1 MERLASRIAAVAFLA
16 PDYDEAIAWFRDSL
30 GFAVIEDRAMGD
42 DKRWVVVGPPQPDG
56 ARFVVA
62 KASGENQI
70 AAVGQ
75 PAGGRVAYF
84 LETDNFAQTH
94 ARLLAAG
101 VEFLEPP
108 RREDYGTVAVFRDSW
123 GGKWDLIEPAAPVV
137 PMPFKG
143 QLTLW
148 ASLGLVIALAI
159 DTFGSQLAPFVA
171 GIAVGYLLNP
181 VARRMEGLGF
191 SRLMASLTILLAF
204 VGVVGLAGVTLAPTL
219 AKQIALFSEKLPGF
233 VETLQK
239 LIAERGS
246 QFMAQHGGPWLEQ
259 LGLGET
265 FTSDQIQKSIGDL
278 MSQSGAWAL
287 SGLKRL
293 AVGGA
298 ALLGVL
304 SFLIVTPVVAFYML
318 VDWDAMIDTV
328 DSWLPRDHR
337 GELRQIAVE
346 IDHALAGFVRGQLS
360 VCLFL
365 GLWYGIGLTLI
376 GLDFALLI
384 GTAGGVLSVVPYI
397 GSLTALV
404 FGLGVAVVQ
413 KWPDMH
419 LFLMT
424 LAVIG
429 SGQFLEGYV
438 VSPKLVGESI
448 GLHPVWLIF
457 SLFAFGDLF
466 GFTGLL
472 VAVPTSAALGVIIR
486 HLIRSYQRSPYYRG
500 RREVPAT

>member
-1 MERLASRIAAVAFLA
+1 V
-16 PDYDEAIAWFRDSL
+16 
-30 GFAVIEDRAMGD
+30 
-42 DKRWVVVGPPQPDG
+42 
-56 ARFVVA
+56 
-62 KASGENQI
+62 
-70 AAVGQ
+70 
-75 PAGGRVAYF
+75 
-84 LETDNFAQTH
+84 
-94 ARLLAAG
+94 
-101 VEFLEPP
+101 
-108 RREDYGTVAVFRDSW
+108 
-123 GGKWDLIEPAAPVV
+123 
-137 PMPFKG
+137 
-143 QLTLW
+143 
-148 ASLGLVIALAI
+148 
-159 DTFGSQLAPFVA
+159 
-171 GIAVGYLLNP
+171 
-181 VARRMEGLGF
+181 
-191 SRLMASLTILLAF
+191 
-204 VGVVGLAGVTLAPTL
+204 
-219 AKQIALFSEKLPGF
+219 
-233 VETLQK
+233 
-239 LIAERGS
+239 
-246 QFMAQHGGPWLEQ
+246 
-259 LGLGET
+259 
-265 FTSDQIQKSIGDL
+265 GDL
-278 MSQSGAWAL
+278 MSQGGAWAL
-287 SGLKRL
+287 AGVKRL

-304 SFLIVTPVVAFYML
+304 SFLIVTPVVAFYIL
-318 VDWDAMIDTV
+318 VDWEKMVETV

-337 GELRQIAVE
+337 GELRQIATE
-346 IDHALAGFVRGQLS
+346 IDHAFAGFVRGQLS
-360 VCLFL
+360 VCVFL
-365 GLWYGIGLTLI
+365 GLWYGIGLSLI

>member
-1 MERLASRIAAVAFLA
+1 LASRIAAVAFLA
-16 PDYDEAIAWFRDSL
+16 RDYDEAIAWFRDVL
-30 GFAVIEDRAMGD
+30 GFAVIEDRSMGD
-42 DKRWVVVGPPQPDG
+42 DKRWVVVGTPAFDG

-62 KASGENQI
+62 KASDPNQI

-84 LETDNFAQTH
+84 LETDDFVRDH
-94 ARLLAAG
+94 ARLIAAG
-101 VEFLEPP
+101 VEFLEIP
-108 RREDYGTVAVFRDSW
+108 RREAYGEVAVFRDPW
-123 GGKWDLIEPAAPVV
+123 GGKWDLIEPADAAT
-137 PMPFKG
+137 PMPFKR
-143 QLTLW
+143 QLALW
-148 ASLGLVIALAI
+148 AGLGVVAALAFN
-159 DTFGSQLAPFVA
+159 TFGSQLAPFGA

-181 VARRMEGLGF
+181 VARRMERLGF

-204 VGVVGLAGVTLAPTL
+204 VGVVGLAGVTLAPAL
-219 AKQIALFSEKLPGF
+219 AKQVALFSSKLPGY

-239 LIAERGS
+239 LIAERGAL
-246 QFMAQHGGPWLEQ
+246 FMTQHGGPWLEQ
-259 LGLGET
+259 FGLGET

-287 SGLKRL
+287 AGLKRL

-304 SFLIVTPVVAFYML
+304 SFLIVTPVVAFYIL
-318 VDWDAMIDTV
+318 VDWDAMIETV
-328 DSWLPRDHR
+328 DSWLPRDYR
-337 GELRQIAVE
+337 GELRQIAGQ
-346 IDHALAGFVRGQLS
+346 IDYALAGFVRGQLS
-360 VCLFL
+360 VCVFL
-365 GLWYGIGLTLI
+365 GLWYGIGLSLI

-384 GTAGGVLSVVPYI
+384 GTAGGVLSIVPYI

-404 FGLGVAVVQ
+404 FGLSVAIVQ
-413 KWPDMH
+413 KWPDFH
-419 LFLMT
+419 LLLMT

-457 SLFAFGDLF
+457 ALFAFGALF

-472 VAVPTSAALGVIIR
+472 VAVPTSAALGVIVR
-486 HLIRSYQRSPYYRG
+486 HLIASYQRSPWYRG
-500 RREVPAT
+500 RRAAQAA

>member
-1 MERLASRIAAVAFLA
+1 MASRIAAVAFLA

-30 GFAVIEDRAMGD
+30 GFAVIENRAMGD
-42 DKRWVVVGPPQPDG
+42 DKRWVVVGPPEPDG

-62 KASGENQI
+62 KASGDNQI

-84 LETDNFAQTH
+84 LETDGFARDH
-94 ARLLAAG
+94 ARLVAAG
-101 VEFLEPP
+101 VEFLEAP
-108 RREDYGTVAVFRDSW
+108 RRETYGEVAVFRDPW
-123 GGKWDLIEPAAPVV
+123 GGKWDLIEPAVATT
-137 PMPFKG
+137 PMPFER
-143 QLTLW
+143 QLKLW
-148 ASLGLVIALAI
+148 AGLGLLVALAV

-181 VARRMEGLGF
+181 VARRMERLGF

-204 VGVVGLAGVTLAPTL
+204 VGVVGLSGVTLAPAL
-219 AKQIALFSEKLPGF
+219 ARQIELFSTKLPGY
-233 VETLQK
+233 VGTLQHA
-239 LIAERGS
+239 ISERGAE
-246 QFMAQHGGPWLEQ
+246 FMTQHGGPWLQ
-259 LGLGET
+259 QFGLGDA
-265 FTSDQIQKSIGDL
+265 FTSDQIQKSIGEL
-278 MSQSGAWAL
+278 TTQGGAWAL
-287 SGLKRL
+287 AGLKRL

-304 SFLIVTPVVAFYML
+304 SFLIVTPVVAFYIL

-337 GELRQIAVE
+337 GELRQIAIQ

-360 VCLFL
+360 VCVFL
-365 GLWYGIGLTLI
+365 GLWYGVGLSLI

-384 GTAGGVLSVVPYI
+384 GTAGGVLSIVPYI

-404 FGLGVAVVQ
+404 FGLGVAIVQ
-413 KWPDMH
+413 KWPDFH
-419 LFLMT
+419 LLLMT

-438 VSPKLVGESI
+438 ISPKLVGESI

-457 SLFAFGDLF
+457 ALFAFGELF

-472 VAVPTSAALGVIIR
+472 VAVPTSAALGVIVR
-486 HLIRSYQRSPYYRG
+486 HLIASYQRSPWYRG
-500 RREVPAT
+500 RRRAAA

>member
-1 MERLASRIAAVAFLA
+1 MASRIAAVTFLA
-16 PDYDEAIAWFRDSL
+16 PDYEPAIAWFRDRL
-30 GFAVIEDRAMGD
+30 GFAVHEDRDLGAG
-42 DKRWVVVGPPQPDG
+42 KRWVVVGPPGVDG
-56 ARFVVA
+56 ARFIVA
-62 KASGENQI
+62 R
-70 AAVGQ
+70 AADEAQVAAIGKQ
-75 PAGGRVAYF
+75 AGGRVGYF
-84 LETDNFAQTH
+84 LETDDFAREH
-94 ARLLAAG
+94 ARLEAAG
-101 VEFLEPP
+101 VPFMETP
-108 RREDYGTVAVFRDSW
+108 RREAYGVVAVFCDPW
-123 GGKWDLIEPAAPVV
+123 GGKWDLIEPAAPVK
-137 PMPFKG
+137 PMPFAR
-143 QLTLW
+143 QLQLW
-148 ASLGLVIALAI
+148 AGLFLAVALVI

-181 VARRMEGLGF
+181 VARRMEKLGF

-204 VGVVGLAGVTLAPTL
+204 VGVVGLTGVTLAPAL
-219 AKQIALFSEKLPGF
+219 AKQIELFSTKLPGY

-239 LIAERGS
+239 LIADKGA
-246 QFMAQHGGPWLEQ
+246 QFMALHGGPWLEQ

-265 FTSDQIQKSIGDL
+265 FTSDQIQKSIGEL
-278 MSQSGAWAL
+278 TTQGGAWAL
-287 SGLKRL
+287 AGLKRL

-304 SFLIVTPVVAFYML
+304 SFLIVTPVVAFYIL

-337 GELRQIAVE
+337 GELRQIAGE

-360 VCLFL
+360 VCVFL

-404 FGLGVAVVQ
+404 FGLGVAIVQ
-413 KWPDMH
+413 KWPDFH
-419 LFLMT
+419 LLLMT

-429 SGQFLEGYV
+429 SGQFMEGYV
-438 VSPKLVGESI
+438 ISPKLVGESI

-457 SLFAFGDLF
+457 ALFAFGELF

-472 VAVPTSAALGVIIR
+472 LAVPTSAALGVIVR
-486 HLIRSYQRSPYYRG
+486 HLIASYQRSPYYRG
-500 RREVPAT
+500 RRAAAA

>member
-1 MERLASRIAAVAFLA
+1 LASRIAAVAFLA
-16 PDYDEAIAWFRDSL
+16 PDYDEAIAWFRDRL

-42 DKRWVVVGPPQPDG
+42 EKRWVVVGPSQPDG

-62 KASGENQI
+62 KASSANQL

-84 LETDNFAQTH
+84 LETDDFARDH
-94 ARLLAAG
+94 ARFQTAG
-101 VEFLEPP
+101 IEFLEEP
-108 RREDYGTVAVFRDSW
+108 RRETYGEVAVFRDPW
-123 GGKWDLIEPAAPVV
+123 GGKWDLIEPTRAFTPL
-137 PMPFKG
+137 PFKR
-143 QLTLW
+143 QLALW
-148 ASLGLVIALAI
+148 AGVFIALWI
-159 DTFGSQLAPFVA
+159 VVQTFGSEIAPFVA

-181 VARRMEGLGF
+181 VARRMERLGF

-204 VGVVGLAGVTLAPTL
+204 VGIVGLTGVTLAPAL

-233 VETLQK
+233 VETLQT

-246 QFMAQHGGPWLEQ
+246 QFMAQHGGPWLAQ

-265 FTSDQIQKSIGDL
+265 FTADQIQKSVGDL
-278 MSQSGAWAL
+278 MSQGGAWAL
-287 SGLKRL
+287 AGVKRL

-304 SFLIVTPVVAFYML
+304 SFLIVTPVVAFYIL
-318 VDWDAMIDTV
+318 VDWEKMVETV

-337 GELRQIAVE
+337 GELRQIATE
-346 IDHALAGFVRGQLS
+346 IDHAFAGFVRGQLS
-360 VCLFL
+360 VCVFL
-365 GLWYGIGLTLI
+365 GLWYGIGLSLI